1 MKILLL
7 KRRNIGMN
15 IEMYFTYVNLG
26 LLFHFL
32 CNLPILYG
40 FAAHCLFGVVFLHN
54 RDLSNENVD
63 VSHVKNCNWKMIFSL
78 FQCSDQTNSYS
89 GPLNKGTQIRCVK
102 KNRSIKRDIELP
114 VANHDVRNVRV
125 LVA

>member
-63 VSHVKNCNWKMIFSL
+63 VPNVKIA
-78 FQCSDQTNSYS
+78 T
-89 GPLNKGTQIRCVK
+89 GR
-102 KNRSIKRDIELP
+102 
-114 VANHDVRNVRV
+114 
-125 LVA
+125 

>member
-32 CNLPILYG
+32 CNLAILYG
-40 FAAHCLFGVVFLHN
+40 FAAHCLFVL
-54 RDLSNENVD
+54 
-63 VSHVKNCNWKMIFSL
+63 FS
-78 FQCSDQTNSYS
+78 YII
-89 GPLNKGTQIRCVK
+89 GTLATRTLTSRTSKIATGR
-102 KNRSIKRDIELP
+102 
-114 VANHDVRNVRV
+114 
-125 LVA
+125 